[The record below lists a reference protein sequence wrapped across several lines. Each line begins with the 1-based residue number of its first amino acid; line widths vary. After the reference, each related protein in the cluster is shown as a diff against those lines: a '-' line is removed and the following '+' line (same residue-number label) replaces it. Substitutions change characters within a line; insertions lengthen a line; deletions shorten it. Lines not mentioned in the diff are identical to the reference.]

1 MSLIIFIRIVS
12 FCGFCYSLFYCI
24 INVLKI
30 AMDRLT
36 IDNPLSDIDKV
47 MLFPY
52 YEKIARYGFLL
63 VFFTALYP
71 LLWE

>member
-1 MSLIIFIRIVS
+1 M
-12 FCGFCYSLFYCI
+12 
-24 INVLKI
+24 
-30 AMDRLT
+30 
-36 IDNPLSDIDKV
+36 DNPLSDTNKV
-47 MLFPY
+47 KLFPH

>member
-24 INVLKI
+24 INILKI
-30 AMDRLT
+30 AMDKLT
-36 IDNPLSDIDKV
+36 IDSPLSDTDKV
-47 MLFPY
+47 KLFPH

-63 VFFTALYP
+63 VIFTALYP

>member
-1 MSLIIFIRIVS
+1 MNLIIFIRIVS

-24 INVLKI
+24 INILKI
-30 AMDRLT
+30 VMDKLT
-36 IDNPLSDIDKV
+36 MDNPLSDTDKV
-47 MLFPY
+47 KLFPH

-63 VFFTALYP
+63 VFFIALYP

>member
-1 MSLIIFIRIVS
+1 MFIRLIRIIT
-12 FCGFCYSLFYCI
+12 FIGFCYTMFHCS
-24 INVLKI
+24 INILKI
-30 AMDRLT
+30 AMDKLT
-36 IDNPLSDIDKV
+36 MDNPLSDTDKV
-47 MLFPY
+47 KLFPH

>member
-24 INVLKI
+24 INILKI
-30 AMDRLT
+30 AMDKLT
-36 IDNPLSDIDKV
+36 MDNPLSDTNKV
-47 MLFPY
+47 KLFPHY
-52 YEKIARYGFLL
+52 KKIARYGFLL

-71 LLWE
+71 RLWE

>member
-1 MSLIIFIRIVS
+1 MVIRLIRIIT
-12 FCGFCYSLFYCI
+12 FIGFCYSSFHCF
-24 INVLKI
+24 INILKI
-30 AMDRLT
+30 EMDKIT
-36 IDNPLSDIDKV
+36 MDKPLRDTDKV
-47 MLFPY
+47 KLFPH